1 MQLNMFNGLIA
12 IIVFALD
19 VWAIAQIINSSAEKS
34 SKIIWVI
41 IVAVLPVVGLIAWYI
56 AGPKSDLRLPPPN

>member
-1 MQLNMFNGLIA
+1 MQLNMFSGLIG
-12 IIVFALD
+12 IIIFALD

-41 IVAVLPVVGLIAWYI
+41 IVAILPVVGLIALYI
-56 AGPKSDLRLPPPN
+56 AGPKSDLRLPPN

>member
-1 MQLNMFNGLIA
+1 MQLNMFSGLIF

-19 VWAIAQIINSSAEKS
+19 VWAIAQIINSGAEKV

-41 IVAVLPVVGLIAWYI
+41 VVAVLPVAGLIAWYI
-56 AGPKSDLRLPPPN
+56 AGPKADLRLPPS